1 MLTNQ
6 HLNVI
11 LLNVVLST
19 FVILEEKYKMSSYK
33 NIQVII
39 DSTIDLPDR
48 LQDRVKSVPLTVTF
62 GEKEYLDGIDLSRD
76 DFYRELESGQ
86 LMPKTSQPSPASFEK
101 VYEEIH
107 ERGEE
112 GIVITVASRLSGTFQ
127 SACIAA
133 EDYPEITVVDSKTV
147 AIGSGILVE
156 YAIDCI
162 DRGMGRHEIVE
173 ELNKKR
179 EEICLVA
186 MLDTLEYLKR
196 GGRISKTAAI
206 AGGVLNIKP
215 VVTVKDGEILI
226 LGKAR
231 GTKKA
236 NNFLVEEIRK
246 NGIDYSLPILL
257 GYTGTSDKLL
267 QNYIE
272 SSRNLWEG
280 QVSELSSSQIC
291 SVVGTHA
298 GPGAVAVAFFA
309 KQS

>member
-1 MLTNQ
+1 MN
-6 HLNVI
+6 NR
-11 LLNVVLST
+11 
-19 FVILEEKYKMSSYK
+19 K
-33 NIQVII
+33 NIQIII
-39 DSTIDLPDR
+39 DSTVDMTDR

-76 DFYRELESGQ
+76 DFYRELESGKV
-86 LMPKTSQPSPASFEK
+86 MPKTSQPSPASFEK
-101 VYEEIH
+101 VFEEIR
-107 ERGEE
+107 EKGEE

-127 SACIAA
+127 SACLAA
-133 EDYPEITVVDSKTV
+133 EEYPEIAVVDSKTV
-147 AIGSGILVE
+147 AVGTGILAE
-156 YAIDCI
+156 YALECI
-162 DRGMGRHEIVE
+162 DKGMNRDEIVE
-173 ELNKKR
+173 ELNTKR

-215 VVTVKDGEILI
+215 VVTIKDGEILI

-236 NNFLVEEIRK
+236 NNFLMEEVKK
-246 NGIDYSLPILL
+246 NGIDYSMPILL
-257 GYTGTSDKLL
+257 GYTGTSDRLL
-267 QNYIE
+267 QNYID

-280 QVSELSSSQIC
+280 QVDELNSSQIC